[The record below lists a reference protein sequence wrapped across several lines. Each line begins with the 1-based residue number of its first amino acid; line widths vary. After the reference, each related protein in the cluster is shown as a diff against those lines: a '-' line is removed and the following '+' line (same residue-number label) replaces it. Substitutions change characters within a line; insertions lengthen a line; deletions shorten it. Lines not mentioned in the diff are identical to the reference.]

1 MIMKNRIKAIVF
13 LWLMILMGGCASQP
27 SPAENLMASTAET
40 PETASTRDLNWFD
53 MELTDAVSGETFT
66 MSDFAGKVVLVETMA
81 MWCPNCLVQANEVRK
96 MHEALG
102 NPKDLIS
109 VSLDVDTNED
119 AATLKKY
126 VEEYGYD
133 WRFAV
138 APLLVA
144 RALGNRYSA
153 QYLNPPISPM
163 LLIDREGEVHLLEY
177 GFKSAEALQEFVE
190 PFLRK

>member
-1 MIMKNRIKAIVF
+1 
-13 LWLMILMGGCASQP
+13 
-27 SPAENLMASTAET
+27 
-40 PETASTRDLNWFD
+40 

>member
-1 MIMKNRIKAIVF
+1 MKNRIKAIVF

>member
-1 MIMKNRIKAIVF
+1 MKKRIIAGIF
-13 LWLMILMGGCASQP
+13 LSLMLLMGGCATQP

-40 PETASTRDLNWFD
+40 PETASTRDQNWFD
-53 MELTDAVSGETFT
+53 MELTDAVSGATFT
-66 MSDFAGKVVLVETMA
+66 MSDFAGRVVLVETMA

-102 NPKDLIS
+102 NPEDLIS